1 MASSFTH
8 FSPLT
13 KHTGAPKKGE
23 KQPKFDWMQE
33 MQKAFDEMKAVMTA
47 DVMCAYPN
55 HYKSYHIYT
64 DASNHQLGACI
75 MQDKFP
81 VSAQI
86 NYATIDKELLCIVAT
101 LREFRSM
108 LLGAELHIHTDHKN
122 ILNVGDYFEH
132 HLRWI
137 SYVNEYS
144 STLHFVKGT
153 LYIIADALSRLS
165 RNDNDSSALVGKKAA
180 SVVSDSVLEY
190 YSLIDDR
197 EIFECLLNLPCL
209 Q

>member
-13 KHTGAPKKGE
+13 KHTGAPKKGK
-23 KQPKFDWMQE
+23 KQPKFDWTQE

-101 LREFRSM
+101 LREFCSM
-108 LLGAELHIHTDHKN
+108 LLGAELHIHTGHKN
-122 ILNVGDYFEH
+122 ILNVGDSSECR
-132 HLRWI
+132 LLWI
-137 SYVNEYS
+137 SYVDEYS
-144 STLHFVKGT
+144 PTLHYVKGT
-153 LYIIADALSRLS
+153 LHIIADALSRLS
-165 RNDNDSSALVGKKAA
+165 RNDNDTSALEGKKAA
-180 SVVSDSVLEY
+180 SVVSDSVEY